1 MSFSGRSVLALESR
15 RSAETA
21 ELIRKQQGDP
31 FVAPS
36 MREVPLEQNDEA
48 FQFAER
54 LFAGGFDMVIF
65 LTGVGTRFLNKV
77 IETRYPRGR
86 FAEALRKVTTVA
98 RGPKPSAALREMAVP
113 VTVQVPEPNT
123 WREILIATE
132 GRPERHIAIQEF
144 GKPSPELVD
153 ALQARGAEV
162 TAVQVYQWD
171 LPEDLEP
178 LREAARRLAAG
189 SVDVS
194 LFTSSVQLTHL
205 FQIASE
211 LGIEAD
217 VRKGLRRT
225 VVASI
230 GPTTSE
236 TLAEIGVRADMEPSH
251 PKLGLL
257 VKEAADRCND
267 LITAKRTQ

>member
-132 GRPERHIAIQEF
+132 GRPERRIAIQEF